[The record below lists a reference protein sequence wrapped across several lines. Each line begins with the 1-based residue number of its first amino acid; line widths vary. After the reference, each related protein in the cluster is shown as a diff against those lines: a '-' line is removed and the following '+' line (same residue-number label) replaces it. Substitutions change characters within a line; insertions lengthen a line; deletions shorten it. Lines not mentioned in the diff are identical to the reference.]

1 MNLNECQHAIRE
13 TAIQNAISYGYE
25 YHENSRDPALMRAPL
40 GKFECEPFYA
50 PYFYESVLD
59 GIADESLMCGEDTAG
74 DVIMVSDDERIA
86 FGLDPSTAFVVL
98 WYSDS
103 GFVSLEQMTPEEYD
117 ATRARFD
124 ARAVRCRGSR
134 Q

>member
-1 MNLNECQHAIRE
+1 MNLNERQHAIRD
-13 TAIQNAISYGYE
+13 TAVNDALAYGFE
-25 YHENSRDPALMRAPL
+25 YHENSRDPTRMRAPR
-40 GKFECEPFYA
+40 GKFEGEAFYA

-59 GIADESLMCGEDTAG
+59 GIAGESLMCGEDTAG
-74 DVIMVSDDERIA
+74 DVVMVSDDERIA

-117 ATRARFD
+117 ATRGRFD
-124 ARAVRCRGSR
+124 AEDPDNE
-134 Q
+134 